1 MDIFGLYYLFF
12 NIIVHNPKTML
23 YLATVFTFFQG
34 DRMAAD
40 FDKQLKGI
48 LNSVRST
55 IDPNYAIPK
64 DKANEP
70 MNVRIQR
77 MKVAADELAEK
88 LKGLTESL
96 NAFTTNLNALTEE
109 VQPYLTKESEQA
121 SSSPEAAPAAP
132 ATDAKPAEA
141 EAAPA
146 ADTKPAEPESA
157 ADAQPAAEASDDKK
171 S

>member
-1 MDIFGLYYLFF
+1 
-12 NIIVHNPKTML
+12 ML
-23 YLATVFTFFQG
+23 YLATVFTFKG
-34 DRMAAD
+34 DSMAAD

-48 LNSVRST
+48 FNSVRST

-77 MKVAADELAEK
+77 MKNAADELNEK
-88 LKGLTESL
+88 IKGLSESL

-109 VQPYLTKESEQA
+109 VQPYLVKESESGA
-121 SSSPEAAPAAP
+121 SSDAGKEEQPT
-132 ATDAKPAEA
+132 TDAAAKTDEA
-141 EAAPA
+141 
-146 ADTKPAEPESA
+146 KVEPEVK
-157 ADAQPAAEASDDKK
+157 AESTEDGASEEKK